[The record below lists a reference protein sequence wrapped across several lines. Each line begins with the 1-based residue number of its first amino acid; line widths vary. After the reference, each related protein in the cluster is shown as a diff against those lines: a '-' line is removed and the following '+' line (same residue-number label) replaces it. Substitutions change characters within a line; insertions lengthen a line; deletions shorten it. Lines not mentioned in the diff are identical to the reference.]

1 MKISFLNIPPET
13 PEQIVTDFLE
23 SYADI
28 EGKPMYVQKI
38 QNGKRY
44 CTGTRVYQITKLYQ
58 HIPRRLPNMFGR
70 TIICIYDLQPEQ
82 QQYNETK
89 RNQRQQNR
97 TQYQHSPDNSDSSKQ
112 IQMKTQTIRGIRGIT
127 KKTQNQLKKKLQKP
141 K

>member
-70 TIICIYDLQPEQ
+70 TIICIYDLQTEQ

-97 TQYQHSPDNSDSSKQ
+97 TQYQHSPDNLDSSKTDSDEDTDNSGKQ
-112 IQMKTQTIRGIRGIT
+112 QRYYKKNPKSIK
-127 KKTQNQLKKKLQKP
+127 KKTTET
-141 K
+141 